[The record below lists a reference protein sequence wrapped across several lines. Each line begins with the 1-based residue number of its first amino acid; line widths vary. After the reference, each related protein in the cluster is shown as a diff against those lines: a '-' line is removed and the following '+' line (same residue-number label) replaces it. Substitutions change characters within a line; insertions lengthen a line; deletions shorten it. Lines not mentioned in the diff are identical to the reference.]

1 MVYYVV
7 WNILDFGK
15 GEGGAACACVC
26 MCVVAGGG
34 HFGLVSSIK
43 GC

>member
-7 WNILDFGK
+7 WNILDFGE

-34 HFGLVSSIK
+34 HFGLVPSIK